1 MFTGLVLVALA
12 VACRLISHDLALWNF
27 VPVGAVAIYAGA
39 RMSWRWAWLVPLA
52 AMGISDAFIHFA
64 GSYPITSL
72 ERWTVYGSFAA
83 LTLLGPLARRPGFR
97 LWMAPG
103 LGLAGSTLFFA
114 TTNFGVWAEGQ
125 LYPMNLAGLVDCYIK
140 AIPFYQNTLVADL
153 LGTCVL
159 FGVGPVIERA
169 VSRAW
174 STAAP
179 DAEAPVEVADLA

>member
-39 RMSWRWAWLVPLA
+39 RISWRWAWLVPLA
-52 AMGISDAFIHFA
+52 AMGISDGFIHFA

-83 LTLLGPLARRPGFR
+83 LTLLGPLSHHPRFR

-103 LGLAGSTLFFA
+103 LGLAGSTLFFL

-125 LYPMNLAGLVDCYIK
+125 LYPMTLAGLVDCYIK
-140 AIPFYQNTLVADL
+140 AIPFYQNTMAADL

-159 FGVGPVIERA
+159 FGLGPVIERA

-174 STAAP
+174 SGVSP
-179 DAEAPVEVADLA
+179 KAEATGEVADLA